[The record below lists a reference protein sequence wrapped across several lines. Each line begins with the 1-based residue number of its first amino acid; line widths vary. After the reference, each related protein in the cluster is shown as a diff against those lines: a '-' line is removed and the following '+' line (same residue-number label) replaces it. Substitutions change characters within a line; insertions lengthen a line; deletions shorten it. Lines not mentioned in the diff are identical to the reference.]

1 MVTKLDC
8 FTGKVLFDCFGR
20 NQRSLLRR
28 GDKTIKTSAGQV
40 DSLA

>member
-1 MVTKLDC
+1 MVKGVV

-28 GDKTIKTSAGQV
+28 GDKTIKTSAGQARF
-40 DSLA
+40 LE